1 MTIDS
6 QFFAIPLVALVAALY
21 SAVGHGG
28 ATGYLALM
36 SFLNMPPNVMASSA
50 LTLNLLTAGISCYTY
65 SKAGYFS
72 ARLCMPFIFTS
83 IPCAFIGALIKLN
96 EQQYSLLLS
105 AVLIVTALSLV
116 AKKSK
121 AQDESRFVKTPTVP
135 VAAAVGGCLGL
146 ISGAVGIGGGV
157 FLSPII
163 LLCNWADAKSTSAA
177 ASVFIIANSLSGLVG
192 RTISGNLAYGNLLPL
207 MIFAFLGATIGAHWG
222 ARLSS
227 SKTLRR
233 VLAVVLL
240 TAALKGFILK

>member
-1 MTIDS
+1 MPFDS
-6 QFFAIPLVALVAALY
+6 QFFAIPLVSLVAALY

-36 SFLNMPPNVMASSA
+36 SFLDMPPTVMASSA

-72 ARLCMPFIFTS
+72 ARLCMPFILTS
-83 IPCAFIGALIKLN
+83 IPCAFVGALIKLSD
-96 EQQYSLLLS
+96 EQYALLLS
-105 AVLIVTALSLV
+105 IVLTVTAISLI
-116 AKKSK
+116 ARKGS
-121 AQDESRFVKTPTVP
+121 ARDETKFVKTPSVL
-135 VAAAVGGCLGL
+135 VAASVGACLGL
-146 ISGAVGIGGGV
+146 VSGAVGIGGGV
-157 FLSPII
+157 FLSPIV

-177 ASVFIIANSLSGLVG
+177 ASVFIIANSLSGLIG
-192 RTISGNLAYGNLLPL
+192 RTMSGNLAYGDLLPL
-207 MIFAFLGATIGAHWG
+207 LIFAFLGATVGSHWG

-240 TAALKGFILK
+240 TAALKGFIQK